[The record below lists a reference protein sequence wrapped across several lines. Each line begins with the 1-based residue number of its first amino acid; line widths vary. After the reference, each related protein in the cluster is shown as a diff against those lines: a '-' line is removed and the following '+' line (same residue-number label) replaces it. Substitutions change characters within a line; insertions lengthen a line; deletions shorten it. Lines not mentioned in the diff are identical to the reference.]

1 MLNSVAR
8 TLALMLGCLV
18 LLASAACSDR
28 SATPVVVVPAPDSFR
43 VLLETTKGDIIIEVT
58 KAWAPKGA
66 ERFHELVSIGFFD
79 DNAFFRVLPGFIA
92 QFGASGDKKLNE
104 AWDEK
109 LIADDPVVQKN
120 VKGTLSFAHHG
131 ADTRSH
137 QLFINLKDNASLDTQ
152 GFAPIGRVV
161 DGMDVAAALHDEAGE
176 TPKYHLIA
184 TLGNSY
190 LKRMFPKL
198 DYIKK
203 AMVLGGP
210 ATMAPAASPRP

>member
-1 MLNSVAR
+1 MLKP
-8 TLALMLGCLV
+8 LALVVGLCFV
-18 LLASAACSDR
+18 LASSACGDR
-28 SATPVVVVPAPDSFR
+28 SSTPVVVPPAPDSFR
-43 VLLETTKGDIIIEVT
+43 VVFETTKGDIIVEVT

-104 AWDEK
+104 AWDDR
-109 LIADDPVVQKN
+109 LIADDPVIQKN
-120 VKGTLSFAHHG
+120 VKGTLTFAHHG
-131 ADTRSH
+131 PDTRSH
-137 QLFINLKDNASLDTQ
+137 QLFFNLKDNASLDTQ

-184 TLGNSY
+184 TLGNPY

-203 AMVLGGP
+203 AMVIGGP
-210 ATMAPAASPRP
+210 ATMAPAPPPP

>member
-1 MLNSVAR
+1 MHKSIAR
-8 TLALMLGCLV
+8 TAAFVFGLAFIVVSSACGER
-18 LLASAACSDR
+18 ASP
-28 SATPVVVVPAPDSFR
+28 PVVAGPVPDSFR
-43 VLLETTKGDIIIEVT
+43 VAFQTTRGEIVVEVK

-79 DNAFFRVLPGFIA
+79 DNAFYRVLPGFIA

-104 AWDEK
+104 LWDGRTFP
-109 LIADDPVVQKN
+109 DDPAAEKN
-120 VKGTLSFAHHG
+120 VMGTLTFAHHG
-131 ADTRSH
+131 PDTRSH

-161 DGMDVAAALHDEAGE
+161 QGMDVVAAIHDEAGE

-198 DYIKK
+198 DYVTK
-203 AMVLGGP
+203 ATIVAGP
-210 ATMAPAASPRP
+210 SAVTPSPQSP